1 MKKTFF
7 LILFF
12 LCFSC
17 SKTKTVLICGDHI
30 CINKDE
36 AEQYFEDNLSL
47 EVRILDKKDKNKI
60 DLVELNLK
68 SNEKDIK
75 SVSITEKKDTYENI
89 KILNND
95 EIKKKKAQLK
105 ERKQKNKLETKKKVK
120 IKVKKIK
127 ENKISTNNTK
137 KTIKVQ
143 KTKINSQKQ
152 IVDICVIL
160 KECNIDEI
168 SKYLIE
174 QGKKRGFPDITLRE

>member
-12 LCFSC
+12 LCFIC

-105 ERKQKNKLETKKKVK
+105 ERKQKNKLETKKR
-120 IKVKKIK
+120 
-127 ENKISTNNTK
+127 
-137 KTIKVQ
+137 
-143 KTKINSQKQ
+143 
-152 IVDICVIL
+152 L
-160 KECNIDEI
+160 K
-168 SKYLIE
+168 
-174 QGKKRGFPDITLRE
+174 